1 MYNLIKTTLIISLV
15 LGIAGMLYLNFKYVN
30 RDRIDNYT
38 ILEWVEKGEK
48 EEKIVSIIEK
58 SYTDFSLDKEDI
70 EILRQGNVSSKIIV
84 KMKESERDNSSFWI
98 LNFLGL
104 FMLSFMLS
112 SILYHA
118 RNDKYSLFP

>member
-1 MYNLIKTTLIISLV
+1 MYNLIKPVLTITLVI
-15 LGIAGMLYLNFKYVN
+15 GIAGMLYLNFKYVN
-30 RDRIDNYT
+30 QDRIDNYT

-58 SYTDFSLDKEDI
+58 SFTDFSLDKEDI

-84 KMKESERDNSSFWI
+84 KMKESERDNSSFMI
-98 LNFLGL
+98 LNFLAL

-112 SILYHA
+112 SILYY
-118 RNDKYSLFP
+118 NDKYSLFPY